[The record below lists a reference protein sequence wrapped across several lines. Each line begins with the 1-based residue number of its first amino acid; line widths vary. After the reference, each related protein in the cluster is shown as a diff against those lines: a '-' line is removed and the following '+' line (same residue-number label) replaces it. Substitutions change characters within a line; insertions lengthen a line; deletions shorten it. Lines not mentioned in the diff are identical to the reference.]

1 MSNEHHDVAAL
12 HESSG
17 IGIDA
22 LHVAAPD
29 EVLADVPFEVWA
41 SRREMAPDVKVGR
54 DELMNAITTQ
64 CFEGRPSLLEAG
76 MRFCAMASRA
86 GVPVPMNA
94 NERREMRA
102 VIACCN
108 GSLWLPRCEEAACV
122 FEFLRGGITKPR
134 YLGRRLS
141 LMAYA
146 FNRGFVILRVFPSM
160 ESIGDLWELSADNKR
175 SAVCAA
181 LVKLKAE
188 ILRSGWLREHRT
200 MRSFKFWFEKSA
212 EAKANYAEAQLGNAN
227 RLGGTGSKAEEVR
240 ELIHGVPVKAEFRG
254 LSPRGLRRRLDALAV
269 GCSGGEVGQDLQD
282 SGFTK
287 LPESGRVHE

>member
-29 EVLADVPFEVWA
+29 EMLADVPFEVWA
-41 SRREMAPDVKVGR
+41 SRNVDVTDAKVGR
-54 DELMNAITTQ
+54 DELMMAITTQ

-188 ILRSGWLREHRT
+188 ILRSGWLREHRS
-200 MRSFKFWFEKSA
+200 MRSFKFWFEKSE

-227 RLGGTGSKAEEVR
+227 RLGGTGTKAEEVR

-254 LSPRGLRRRLDALAV
+254 LSPQGLRRRLDALAT
-269 GCSGGEVGQDLQD
+269 EV
-282 SGFTK
+282 
-287 LPESGRVHE
+287 

>member
-12 HESSG
+12 TESSG

-22 LHVAAPD
+22 LHVPAPD
-29 EVLADVPFEVWA
+29 EVLADVPFEMWD
-41 SRREMAPDVKVGR
+41 SRRESAPDVKVGR

-102 VIACCN
+102 VIAACN
-108 GSLWLPRCEEAACV
+108 GSLWLPRCDEAASV
-122 FEFLRGGITKPR
+122 FEFLAGGITKPR

-146 FNRGFVILRVFPSM
+146 FNRGAVILRVFPSM
-160 ESIGDLWELSADNKR
+160 ESIGHLWGLSADNKR

-181 LVKLKAE
+181 LVKLKKE
-188 ILRSGWLREHRT
+188 ILRGGWMTKHR
-200 MRSFKFWFEKSA
+200 RLNSFQFWFEKSE
-212 EAKANYAEAQLGNAN
+212 EAKANYAEAQMGNGN
-227 RLGGTGSKAEEVR
+227 RLSRPCGKSEEVR
-240 ELIHGVPVKAEFRG
+240 ELIHGIPVKAEFRR
-254 LSPRGLRRRLDALAV
+254 LKPHELRSRLDALA
-269 GCSGGEVGQDLQD
+269 GILDRIHRIPE
-282 SGFTK
+282 FTK
-287 LPESGRVHE
+287 LAEGES